1 MKLNISRALNA
12 AQQTTTLRR
21 AFLAFSFGAM
31 TTTAMPP
38 WHLWPILWI
47 TLPALL
53 VLFETAKTK
62 RSLFVASW
70 AFGFGHFATSFA
82 WIGNAFFVDSET
94 FAALAAPAI
103 GGLAAGFGLYIGC
116 VALIIRVLLPRPE
129 DDWPAIKTVRSICL
143 VIAFAAVWALVEWWR
158 GWFLTGLPWNPIGS
172 VWVAALEVLQ
182 GASLVGVYGM
192 SLFTVLAACASSILF
207 FSGSRRMSFVVIAIC
222 HLPLIGLTAW
232 GTTRLSADE
241 ATYVPNVV
249 LRLVQP
255 NIAQI
260 DKWRPGMREGHVLEQ
275 VRMSTKDAAKV
286 THVLWA
292 ETAVPFPLNQAPG
305 ALAAAAKAAPENGYV
320 LTGAVRILGNR
331 VDRQVFNSFFAITP
345 NGTVAAIYD
354 KTHLV
359 PFGEYMPLQNI
370 IPLPQL
376 TGGTGFTVG
385 SGLTSITLPGLPAFS
400 PLICYEVIFP
410 GAVTGGNKR
419 PAWLFNLTNDAWFGG
434 SSGPHQHL
442 AAAQL
447 RAAEEGLPV
456 VRVAN
461 TGISAVVDSYGRVI
475 GRITLGEKGILDS
488 QLPGHL
494 PATLFSRFGHWPF
507 LFIALIMVLSSAG
520 LNRKHTRHN

>member
-1 MKLNISRALNA
+1 MKLNISRVLNA
-12 AQQTTTLRR
+12 AQQTTTLSR
-21 AFLAFSFGAM
+21 AIMAFSFGAM

-53 VLFETAKTK
+53 LLLETAETK
-62 RSLFVASW
+62 RTVFFTGW

-94 FAALAAPAI
+94 FAALAVPAI
-103 GGLAAGFGLYIGC
+103 GGLAAGFALYIGC
-116 VALIIRVLLPRPE
+116 VALIIRVLLPRP
-129 DDWPAIKTVRSICL
+129 DDNWPATKTVRSICL
-143 VIAFAAVWALVEWWR
+143 VIVFAAVWAFVEWWR

-172 VWVAALEVLQ
+172 VWVAFLDVLQ
-182 GASLVGVYGM
+182 GASLIGVYGL
-192 SLFTVLAACASSILF
+192 SLFTVLAACASAILF
-207 FSGSRRMSFVVIAIC
+207 FSDSRRISFVVIAIC
-222 HLPLIGLTAW
+222 HLPLIGVTVW
-232 GTTRLSADE
+232 GATRISADE
-241 ATYVPNVV
+241 TTNVPGVV

-255 NIAQI
+255 NIAQV

-275 VRMSTKDAAKV
+275 VRMSTEDATKV

-305 ALAAAAKAAPENGYV
+305 ALAATAQAAPENGYV
-320 LTGAVRILGNR
+320 LTGAARIMGNR
-331 VDRQVFNSFFAITP
+331 IDRKAFNSFFAVSP
-345 NGTVAAIYD
+345 NAAIDAVYD

-376 TGGTGFTVG
+376 TGGTGFTAG
-385 SGLTSITLPGLPAFS
+385 PGLTSITLPGLPAFS

-410 GAVTGGNKR
+410 GAVTDSDQR
-419 PAWLFNLTNDAWFGG
+419 PAWLFNLTNDAWFGE

-447 RAAEEGLPV
+447 RAVEEGLPV

-461 TGISAVVDSYGRVI
+461 TGISAVVDSFGRII
-475 GRITLGEKGILDS
+475 GRIALGEKGILDS
-488 QLPGHL
+488 RLPGHL

-507 LFIALIMVLSSAG
+507 LLIALIMALTGAG
-520 LNRKHTRHN
+520 LGRKRAIDN